1 MANLR
6 EITATSALNQDNY
19 INKLYDKR
27 QQSQKDIIG
36 QDQKSSNEFLN
47 NNAETAKN
55 QTDEYL
61 NRTNVEAQKAAQQ
74 PTYPRQSLSYGAS
87 AQDSISRRNQQQ
99 RDVSALTGQQAQ
111 AEAAIERRRQQLA
124 SFYQEEIQRA
134 TAENDMQRAQQL
146 YNAAKAEE
154 KQLQSLRQEAAA
166 YASGMGN
173 NSILESI
180 ARGDPVQRDTT
191 TETISDVLKN
201 EDAINKIYNANMQ
214 AEKLKLQQEREA
226 SMAGLEEKQLQ
237 ARQQTDQQLNAAYT
251 SALQKARNAA
261 ESQNAYG
268 MGSGTAA
275 QAGLAREMGLQGD
288 LTELR
293 RLQLGKDAQYG
304 MDAYGILDT
313 YNKALE
319 KANAENE
326 LKRAQGLYTA
336 AEDEE
341 NNLVAQQKWLAQMY
355 AKQGDNSILERL
367 YGLAPGTLTPA
378 SGGGGGEPGRALT
391 GIPYLDY
398 GRKNSSGNKTY
409 TPGTPGRSNY
419 YEANVSANR
428 NTSPLIKTPYG
439 TK

>member
-55 QTDEYL
+55 QTNEYL

-191 TETISDVLKN
+191 TATISDVLKN

-214 AEKLKLQQEREA
+214 AEQLKLQQEREA

-237 ARQQTDQQLNAAYT
+237 ARQQTGQQLNAAYT

-378 SGGGGGEPGRALT
+378 SGGGGEPGRALT

-398 GRKNSSGNKTY
+398 GRKNSSGSKTY
-409 TPGTPGRSNY
+409 TPSTPGRSNY

-428 NTSPLIKTPYG
+428 NTSSLIKTPYG

>member
-55 QTDEYL
+55 QTNEYL

-87 AQDSISRRNQQQ
+87 AQEGLSRRNQQQ

-166 YASGMGN
+166 YAAGMGN

-180 ARGDPVQRDTT
+180 ARGDPVKRDTT
-191 TETISDVLKN
+191 TETVSDVLKN
-201 EDAINKIYNANMQ
+201 EDAINKIYDANMQ
-214 AEKLKLQQEREA
+214 AEQLKLQQEREA
-226 SMAGLEEKQLQ
+226 SMADLEAKQLQ

-275 QAGLAREMGLQGD
+275 QAGLAREIGLQGD

-304 MDAYGILDT
+304 MDAFGVLDA

-398 GRKNSSGNKTY
+398 GRKNDSGSKTY
-409 TPGTPGRSNY
+409 TPIAPGRSNY

-428 NTSPLIKTPYG
+428 NTSSLIKTPYG